1 MDDVEVVNCKNRMYV
16 YIVQPAVSEVCNLH
30 SNKHT
35 RDDRRCSVQCNGCC
49 CCWSPTHRP
58 PLSPTM
64 LKPNNYSRL
73 LCNILHIGLSIYCN
87 GKPFPVYP
95 TKCKCNRPAT
105 RRHRQPNRL
114 LNVGA
119 KIEVRNARVSQ
130 DCSTTVEYFDTSP
143 QLLIFS
149 FHCLPVVVLSY
160 WISTLMAAVGDR
172 VFHCGTSSMLPLL
185 SYLRS
190 NRQEC
195 INKSCNYFPTQS
207 ANSINNFCTYFTAS
221 TRKPR
226 RGLV

>member
-1 MDDVEVVNCKNRMYV
+1 MKCAICIRISTHETTDGAVFSATAAAVVGHR
-16 YIVQPAVSEVCNLH
+16 P
-30 SNKHT
+30 T
-35 RDDRRCSVQCNGCC
+35 DRPSLPQ
-49 CCWSPTHRP
+49 CWSQTTTVASCAIFCTLACRFIVMENH
-58 PLSPTM
+58 SQFT
-64 LKPNNYSRL
+64 
-73 LCNILHIGLSIYCN
+73 
-87 GKPFPVYP
+87 P